1 MGPETLAQVLR
12 PLHERFPPGEH
23 PDVLVGLADAD
34 DAAVYR
40 VSDDLAV
47 IQTLDFFPPVLD
59 DPYLYGRIAAANA
72 LSDVYAMGGEARL
85 CLNIAAFPEGM
96 DPAIPAEV
104 FRGGA
109 AAVAEAGAV
118 VAGGHTIL
126 DEEPKYGLSVL
137 GVVHPDEL
145 LRAGGAR
152 PGDALLL
159 TKPLGTGVVLTAA
172 QQGVPG
178 HEAALEAATA
188 SMVALNREAS
198 RLAREAG
205 AHAVTDVTG
214 FGLAGHASEI
224 AAASGVRVVLEAER
238 VPLLPDALRLAEA
251 GAVTG
256 GGRRNVEQLG
266 ARVRVGPGLSAPLV
280 DLLYDPQT
288 SGGLLVAL
296 PPRGAAALEEAG
308 AGRTIGS
315 VEAGPARVEIR

>member
-1 MGPETLAQVLR
+1 MGPATLAQVLR
-12 PLHERFPPGEH
+12 PLHQLFPPGEH
-23 PDVLVGLADAD
+23 PDVLVGLEDGD

-40 VSDDLAV
+40 ISDDLAV
-47 IQTLDFFPPVLD
+47 VQTLDFFPPVLD

-72 LSDVYAMGGEARL
+72 LSDVYAMGAEARL
-85 CLNIAAFPEGM
+85 CLNIAGFPEGM

-109 AAVAEAGAV
+109 EAVAEAGAV

-126 DEEPKYGLSVL
+126 DEEPKYGLAVL
-137 GVVHPDEL
+137 GLVHPDAV
-145 LRAGGAR
+145 LRVQGAR

-159 TKPLGTGVVLTAA
+159 TKPVGTGVVLTAA
-172 QQGVPG
+172 QSGIAG
-178 HEAALEAATA
+178 HEPALEAATE
-188 SMVALNREAS
+188 SMIRLNREAS

-214 FGLAGHASEI
+214 FGLAGHASEM
-224 AAASGVRVVLEAER
+224 AEASGARLVIEAAE
-238 VPLLPDALRLAEA
+238 VPLLLHARLLAEA

-266 ARVRVGPGLSAPLV
+266 ARVRVVPGLPPALV
-280 DLLYDPQT
+280 DLIYDPQT

-296 PPRGAAALEEAG
+296 APEGAASLVAAGAGWTVGRVEAG
-308 AGRTIGS
+308 AGV
-315 VEAGPARVEIR
+315 VEVR

>member
-12 PLHERFPPGEH
+12 PLQERFPAAEH

-72 LSDVYAMGGEARL
+72 LSDVYAMGGEPRL
-85 CLNIAAFPEGM
+85 CLNIAGFPEGM

-109 AAVAEAGAV
+109 DAVAEAGAV
-118 VAGGHTIL
+118 VAGGHTVL

-137 GVVHPDEL
+137 GVAHPAQL
-145 LRAGGAR
+145 LRAKGAR
-152 PGDALLL
+152 PGDLLLL
-159 TKPLGTGVVLTAA
+159 TKPVGTGVVLTAA
-172 QQGVPG
+172 QQGVAG
-178 HEAALEAATA
+178 HEAALQAATA

-266 ARVRVGPGLSAPLV
+266 ARVRVAPGLSRPLV

-296 PPRGAAALEEAG
+296 PPEGAAGLEKAG
-308 AGRTIGS
+308 AGRTVGS